1 MKYLKWLL
9 GLVSVLTLSLALG
22 IFSMRYHDGPIEI
35 FSGGPFSSGERVT
48 GTEPDWE
55 VIKDR
60 STIEFQMLEPGRSRT
75 TWLAVHEGK
84 LYVPSGYMNSTLGKI
99 WKKWPYAAEID
110 GRALLRIDNKIYQRQ
125 LVRIAA
131 DNPIIPILVTEI
143 NRKYQAG
150 ATVENVQS
158 NGTWVFELAP
168 RG

>member
-1 MKYLKWLL
+1 
-9 GLVSVLTLSLALG
+9 
-22 IFSMRYHDGPIEI
+22 
-35 FSGGPFSSGERVT
+35 
-48 GTEPDWE
+48 
-55 VIKDR
+55 
-60 STIEFQMLEPGRSRT
+60 MLEPGRSRT

-84 LYVPSGYMNSTLGKI
+84 LYVPSGYMSSTLGKI

-110 GRALLRIDNKIYQRQ
+110 GRALLRIDDKIYPRQ

-131 DNPIIPILVTEI
+131 DNPIIPILVAEI

-150 ATVENVQS
+150 ATIENVQS